1 MSVAKEEI
9 KMNNIEEIIEYI
21 KKHFPIIIEYENK
34 GWTNA
39 NISLKNGV
47 IVITPDY
54 SSLFT
59 ND

>member
-1 MSVAKEEI
+1 
-9 KMNNIEEIIEYI
+9 MNKKIISLI
-21 KKHFPIIIEYENK
+21 LIGILTLTLT